1 MTSNMMRKT
10 TALLGMLA
18 VAHAASFGDRSV
30 ASAADDV
37 PRVEQDAEG
46 PIGFGS
52 DKLACLVCLGGILLA
67 GGGSVFGL
75 VTLAIFVPEAI
86 IFCGIACYRAYG

>member
-1 MTSNMMRKT
+1 MTSNIMRRT
-10 TALLGMLA
+10 TALLGILA

-37 PRVEQDAEG
+37 PRVEQDVED
-46 PIGFGS
+46 PVGFGP
-52 DKLACLVCLGGILLA
+52 DKFVCVACLTAVLFA

-75 VTLAIFVPEAI
+75 AMLAFFAPEAI